1 MLGTILGAIAGPLVN
16 ALSGNKGGSSS
27 SSSSAGGL
35 DTDRIARE
43 GQQSHDKTLE
53 LQRRMAQ
60 WQQELNL
67 QQAFTNMLIAQTEVM
82 KKMSDEYRRSVT

>member
-1 MLGTILGAIAGPLVN
+1 MLGNILGAIAGPLVGG
-16 ALSGNKGGSSS
+16 LLGGNKGGN
-27 SSSSAGGL
+27 SSSSAGGV

-53 LQRRMAQ
+53 LQRLMAK

-82 KKMSDEYRRSVT
+82 KNMSREYRQSVA